1 MACDFSIPF
10 SGNTDAVLAKAKN
23 AVQSQGGNFNGD
35 TNSGDFNVSVFGNKI
50 AGTYTVNGQTL
61 QIAITDKPF
70 MVPCSAIEGFL
81 KAQVAG

>member
-10 SGNTDAVLAKAKN
+10 SGNTEDVLAKAKK

-35 TNSGDFNVSVFGNKI
+35 ASGGDFDVSVFGNKI
-50 AGTYTVNGQTL
+50 TGNYTVNGQVL
-61 QIAITDKPF
+61 NINITDKPF

-81 KAQVAG
+81 KNQLT